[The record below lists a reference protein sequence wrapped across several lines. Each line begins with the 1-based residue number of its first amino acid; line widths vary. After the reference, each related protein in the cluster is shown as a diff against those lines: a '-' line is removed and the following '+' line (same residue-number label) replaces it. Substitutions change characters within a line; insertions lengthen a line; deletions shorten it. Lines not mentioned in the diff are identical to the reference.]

1 MLKKGQRPSG
11 FQRKKGRKTKRVISM
26 KVLLNQTV
34 ALIVNRNGDDGKR
47 NFYMLW
53 YKMNHMIKVWTFL
66 LLGKKKVENWNDLE
80 MEDYNDDRE
89 SGKWHNADLLTQFSS
104 TRLLVGFQQIV
115 VSHNCRDLIT
125 QERES
130 RILSKYS
137 TIVFV
142 VVLGSIRIHYAEAT
156 LNKIVMKACWNA
168 A

>member
-1 MLKKGQRPSG
+1 
-11 FQRKKGRKTKRVISM
+11 M

-34 ALIVNRNGDDGKR
+34 ALIGNIVMKKKES
-47 NFYMLW
+47 YMLW
-53 YKMNHMIKVWTFL
+53 YKMNHMMESLKFFAF
-66 LLGKKKVENWNDLE
+66 GKEKKRKTE
-80 MEDYNDDRE
+80 MILRWKIIMNDRE

-156 LNKIVMKACWNA
+156 LSKIVMKACWNA